1 MVSKR
6 QRKRRVLREREN
18 MHTSALFNAAV
29 KISKFRPQSLSGF
42 TKKEVSDELA
52 CLMGFPVEW

>member
-6 QRKRRVLREREN
+6 QRKRRVLRERQN
-18 MHTSALFNAAV
+18 MHTSALLNAAV

-42 TKKEVSDELA
+42 TKKEV
-52 CLMGFPVEW
+52 GI